1 MKPAIEPPEIVNK
14 RRLGGVV
21 SRPHAAIDKP
31 SVDFRGSPPFFPVL
45 CHAMPRCRR
54 RVPPDHLHET
64 WQWRGSPAT

>member
-45 CHAMPRCRR
+45 CHAMPKTGATSMMRDAPRS
-54 RVPPDHLHET
+54 PP
-64 WQWRGSPAT
+64 